1 MLSENV
7 DYEKFL
13 QALMNILSA
22 KNHVDLAEI
31 GNTANFPKG
40 RPFICGAKNMEQGE
54 FLPLI
59 VSSFSFLC
67 CFCIIYVLTYRWWGK
82 AGQRSNRE
90 AWTCGMDPIKVHP
103 LASVFDSKRLV
114 VFEL

>member
-22 KNHVDLAEI
+22 KNHVDVAEI

-54 FLPLI
+54 FLPSYGVL
-59 VSSFSFLC
+59 VEFFVLFLYYL
-67 CFCIIYVLTYRWWGK
+67 CFNLQMVG
-82 AGQRSNRE
+82 
-90 AWTCGMDPIKVHP
+90 
-103 LASVFDSKRLV
+103 
-114 VFEL
+114 